1 MVKVARKGAHSAPDS
16 ASFAS
21 RRTQDICGLILFF
34 VGISCLVCLVMHR
47 PDHPIPVWVNY
58 GLRQIAGAGAFVIP
72 ILFMFIGTMFL
83 IGYEYLSFSHTSLGS
98 LLLFIDFITWR
109 HLEMVTDVGRGNLA
123 SAAATDLMWKR
134 IHEAGGWGGW
144 LFGAPLHYLCGQPLS
159 NIFLIAILTISMVLI
174 VDRPVVEIIGR
185 LRSAFGTGM
194 ARSRAHAEELQRLR
208 DQEEAEKAVER
219 QGDSLPTLAGGPRSA
234 TNTGGPSQEAVE
246 QDRSRRAS
254 QLAEKALAPA
264 RNSRS
269 ETAPPLTSSLDLVS
283 KRKTAERVQK
293 APNLFDLTRFWRE
306 TDDRE
311 TGSAEEA
318 ETEVARRGAEGGV
331 DGGGLSGMPDGDGN
345 PVEVANDPATGRRGN
360 VSNSEGDGERGTRS
374 ATPRERIRKRPAAQL
389 EMADANS
396 VDASLGEVGDL
407 VDTTVAV
414 SALVPEFALPPLT
427 LLAPAPPATKRAQAE
442 LTDNVST
449 IERTLEQFNI
459 DAKIVEVASGP
470 SVTRYEI
477 QLGPGIK
484 VSKIVNLADNLA
496 MSLAAIDVRVE
507 APIPG
512 KSAIGVEVPNASPVM
527 VTLRE
532 CLETDEFKNAASR
545 LTIALGKDVSGQYK
559 YADLTR
565 MPHLLIGGSTNSGKS
580 VCLNVLIASL
590 LYRNSPRDVRLLM
603 IDPKRVE
610 LSLWDGIPH
619 LMHPVVKDVK
629 QAAGIFRAA
638 LREMD
643 RRYDLF
649 ATLGTRNIDGFNQR
663 VPETERLPYVVL
675 IVDELADLMMQQ
687 GPEVEQSICR
697 LAQLARATGIHL
709 VLATQRPSVDI
720 ITGTIKAN
728 ISSRI
733 AFAVASQVD
742 SRTILD
748 MTGAD
753 RLIGRGDMLFLP
765 IDASKPNRIQGCY
778 LSENETNAIVEF
790 LKQQEKPV
798 FTFSVAEGSHSTG
811 ASGSGGMGEEEE
823 GDDGNDQFFEQAV
836 RLVVNNGQASTS
848 MLQRRFRIGYTR
860 AARIVEM
867 MEERGI
873 VGPLNGAKPREL
885 LVSRDDVERMF
896 NPGGSPPSVDE
907 YEDEG

>member
-1 MVKVARKGAHSAPDS
+1 MVKMARNGAKTIAESESLAG
-16 ASFAS
+16 
-21 RRTQDICGLILFF
+21 RRAQDICGLILFF
-34 VGISCLVCLVMHR
+34 LGTASLLCLALPQQRIVPVLV
-47 PDHPIPVWVNY
+47 NN
-58 GLRQIAGAGAFVIP
+58 GLRLLAGTGAYAVS
-72 ILFMFIGTMFL
+72 LLLMFAGTMFL
-83 IGYEYLSFSHTSLGS
+83 IGYERLSFSRASCGT
-98 LLLFIDFITWR
+98 LLLFLDVITMR
-109 HLEMVTDVGRGNLA
+109 HLEMLRQLDARHLPPDAYPGQMEAL
-123 SAAATDLMWKR
+123 
-134 IHEAGGWGGW
+134 IPQAGGWVGW
-144 LFGAPLHYLCGQPLS
+144 LFGSPLHYLLDRPLS
-159 NIFLIAILTISMVLI
+159 YLFLLLIALIAIVLI
-174 VDRPVVEIIGR
+174 VDQPFVEILRRIHAHSRAGAQAAGR
-185 LRSAFGTGM
+185 GIQQGKALLEADKWRRSDEESGERPDAGSM
-194 ARSRAHAEELQRLR
+194 ARAS
-208 DQEEAEKAVER
+208 AV
-219 QGDSLPTLAGGPRSA
+219 AAARSA
-234 TNTGGPSQEAVE
+234 TPEDVA
-246 QDRSRRAS
+246 QDRALRAARV
-254 QLAEKALAPA
+254 AERALMPAGRSTANAP
-264 RNSRS
+264 
-269 ETAPPLTSSLDLVS
+269 LDLPADAHPATHS
-283 KRKTAERVQK
+283 K
-293 APNLFDLTRFWRE
+293 APNLFNLTRLWRGE
-306 TDDRE
+306 QE
-311 TGSAEEA
+311 SGGVE
-318 ETEVARRGAEGGV
+318 EGGS
-331 DGGGLSGMPDGDGN
+331 GGENQEDTVPSASDTSPPLPPTEKKKRDTARVLKSAGDTGTGPDKTSD
-345 PVEVANDPATGRRGN
+345 
-360 VSNSEGDGERGTRS
+360 
-374 ATPRERIRKRPAAQL
+374 
-389 EMADANS
+389 
-396 VDASLGEVGDL
+396 SLGTKESADSSTPPL
-407 VDTTVAV
+407 VHSFT
-414 SALVPEFALPPLT
+414 EFVLPPVT
-427 LLAPAPPATKRAQAE
+427 LLAQVPPVATKRAQSE

-459 DAKIVEVASGP
+459 GANVVEVASGP

-477 QLGPGIK
+477 QLAPGIK
-484 VSKIVNLADNLA
+484 VSKIVSLADNLA

-532 CLETDEFKNAASR
+532 CLETDEFKNAASK
-545 LTIALGKDVSGQYK
+545 LTVALGKDVSGQYK
-559 YADLTR
+559 YADLCK

-590 LYRNSPRDVRLLM
+590 VFRNTPRDVRMLM

-649 ATLGTRNIDGFNQR
+649 ATLGTRNIDGYNQR
-663 VPETERLPYVVL
+663 VPNTERLPYLVL

-687 GPEVEQSICR
+687 GPEVETSICR

-709 VLATQRPSVDI
+709 VIATQRPSVDI

-748 MTGAD
+748 MAGAD
-753 RLIGRGDMLFLP
+753 RLIGKGDMLFMP
-765 IDASKPNRIQGCY
+765 IDASKPLRIQGCY
-778 LSENETNAIVEF
+778 LSENETNAIVDY

-798 FTFSVAEGSHSTG
+798 FTFSVAEGGGGGGGG
-811 ASGSGGMGEEEE
+811 AGGSASAGSASDEDDE
-823 GDDGNDQFFEQAV
+823 GDDQFFEQAV

-867 MEERGI
+867 MEEKGI

-885 LVSRDDVERMF
+885 LVSKDDVEQMF
-896 NPGGSPPSVDE
+896 NPGSSLPNTDACQE
-907 YEDEG
+907 EE

>member
-1 MVKVARKGAHSAPDS
+1 MVKIARTGQQAAERQ
-16 ASFAS
+16 AAQAN

-34 VGISCLVCLVMHR
+34 MGAASLLCLAWPQHA
-47 PDHPIPVWVNY
+47 PIPVLVDD
-58 GLRQIAGAGAFVIP
+58 GLRWLAGVGAYAIPLLLMFV
-72 ILFMFIGTMFL
+72 GSMFL
-83 IGYEYLSFSHTSLGS
+83 IGYERLSFSQSSRGTI
-98 LLLFIDFITWR
+98 LLFLDFITWR
-109 HLEMVTDVGRGNLA
+109 HVHLMQRVDALNPLPEVRSGLIQAQVPGAGGWVGWLFGTVFYGLLGGAVSYLLLVLVLLIAAILIVDQPFIEILRRIRMRGQAGAQAAGQGLQRGLKNIEEEKRLRGLEESSPAVKAVVSSRPAAIPAAKSGAKFASEFASSDEAAQDRALRAARVAERALVPAAHAGSGTIAAQDDPAHPATLSKSPNLFNLTRLWRGEAQEEHTVEETRRQGEEETAVQNVTKPVTKSQPKREKA
-123 SAAATDLMWKR
+123 SAAAADVNNPNTKPSD
-134 IHEAGGWGGW
+134 IGTGGGEET
-144 LFGAPLHYLCGQPLS
+144 LSSSPLS
-159 NIFLIAILTISMVLI
+159 PLS
-174 VDRPVVEIIGR
+174 
-185 LRSAFGTGM
+185 S
-194 ARSRAHAEELQRLR
+194 
-208 DQEEAEKAVER
+208 
-219 QGDSLPTLAGGPRSA
+219 
-234 TNTGGPSQEAVE
+234 
-246 QDRSRRAS
+246 
-254 QLAEKALAPA
+254 
-264 RNSRS
+264 S
-269 ETAPPLTSSLDLVS
+269 EFV
-283 KRKTAERVQK
+283 
-293 APNLFDLTRFWRE
+293 
-306 TDDRE
+306 
-311 TGSAEEA
+311 
-318 ETEVARRGAEGGV
+318 
-331 DGGGLSGMPDGDGN
+331 
-345 PVEVANDPATGRRGN
+345 
-360 VSNSEGDGERGTRS
+360 
-374 ATPRERIRKRPAAQL
+374 
-389 EMADANS
+389 
-396 VDASLGEVGDL
+396 
-407 VDTTVAV
+407 
-414 SALVPEFALPPLT
+414 LPPLT
-427 LLAPAPPATKRAQAE
+427 LLAEAPPAATKRAQNE

-459 DAKIVEVASGP
+459 GANVVEVASGP

-477 QLGPGIK
+477 QLAPGIK
-484 VSKIVNLADNLA
+484 VSKIVSLADNLA

-512 KSAIGVEVPNASPVM
+512 KSAIGVEVPNGSPVM

-532 CLETDEFKNAASR
+532 CLETDEFKNAASK
-545 LTIALGKDVSGQYK
+545 LTVALGKDVSGQYK
-559 YADLTR
+559 YADLTK

-590 LYRNSPRDVRLLM
+590 VYRNTPRDVRMLM

-649 ATLGTRNIDGFNQR
+649 ATLGTRNLEGFNAR
-663 VPETERLPYVVL
+663 VPDSERLPYLVL

-687 GPEVEQSICR
+687 GPEVETSICR

-709 VLATQRPSVDI
+709 IIATQRPSVDI

-753 RLIGRGDMLFLP
+753 RLIGKGDMLFMP
-765 IDASKPNRIQGCY
+765 IDASKPLRIQGCY
-778 LSENETNAIVEF
+778 LSENETNAIVDH
-790 LKQQEKPV
+790 LKEQEKPV
-798 FTFSVAEGSHSTG
+798 FTFAVADGSP
-811 ASGSGGMGEEEE
+811 SGSSSYPSPGGGGGAEDEGEN
-823 GDDGNDQFFEQAV
+823 DDQFFEQAV

-867 MEERGI
+867 MEEKGI

-885 LVSRDDVERMF
+885 LVSKDDVERLF
-896 NPGGSPPSVDE
+896 NPGAALPSVEAYQDDGE
-907 YEDEG
+907 